1 MKKIMNYTLGMMCM
15 LLSSAAFSQSQPVAA
30 DQAHSQMMMKDLNTR
45 NPKTMDQTVDWRN
58 TDYGYSGMYS
68 VDNENYMTRYDKK
81 GNYVETLTKK
91 DWNDGNVPTDLKTS
105 FDKSMYK
112 DAQVT
117 SYWQVSDANQ
127 KGYYI
132 EMNDS
137 RGKSSNMWVDG
148 SGKFTATPYT
158 TKPIKTKGS
167 N

>member
-1 MKKIMNYTLGMMCM
+1 
-15 LLSSAAFSQSQPVAA
+15 
-30 DQAHSQMMMKDLNTR
+30 
-45 NPKTMDQTVDWRN
+45 
-58 TDYGYSGMYS
+58 
-68 VDNENYMTRYDKK
+68 MTRYDKK

-105 FDKSMYK
+105 FNKSMYK
-112 DAQVT
+112 NAQVT
-117 SYWQVSDANQ
+117 SYWQVSDADQ

-132 EMNDS
+132 EMNDR

-148 SGKFTATPYT
+148 SGKFTTTPYT